1 MLYLL
6 FFWGCVIPYGA
17 PLVSHISENK
27 IVEPPVDFSPL
38 HTKLD
43 ALLVG
48 QSDRFELS
56 RLRECERLIS
66 MAKSWDPQVQKEIY
80 QFVDRF
86 LDQPRPETGTL
97 EASKPVQEMEFS
109 MDTVPLEEST
119 EEGGN
124 ERVHQAEELAQAGDI
139 LGAIQL
145 LEQCRSLP
153 CWSDVYIHWAKYS
166 DIEFARRIEQIK
178 AQERSISE
186 EQVLW
191 EQLKED
197 FPHPTYLVRINKEL
211 ARIQSQRETP

>member
-1 MLYLL
+1 VLYLL
-6 FFWGCVIPYGA
+6 FFWSCVIPYGA

-27 IVEPPVDFSPL
+27 IVESPVDFSPL

-48 QSDRFELS
+48 QSDRFELA

-80 QFVDRF
+80 HFVERF
-86 LDQPRPETGTL
+86 LDKPNLEEGKL
-97 EASKPVQEMEFS
+97 EALEPVQEMEFS
-109 MDTVPLEEST
+109 MDTVPLEEGM
-119 EEGGN
+119 EEGGD
-124 ERVHQAEELAQAGDI
+124 ERVHQAEELAQKGDV
-139 LGAIQL
+139 LGAIRL

-166 DIEFARRIEQIK
+166 DMEFARRIEYIK
-178 AQERSISE
+178 AEERNLSE

-191 EQLKED
+191 KKLMED
-197 FPHPTYLVRINKEL
+197 FPHPTYQVQINKEL